1 MPQAELGAIYRDSDV
16 VCVPSLC
23 DEAFGMVVLEALACG
38 AAVVASARGGL
49 PEAGG
54 DAAIYVDPMDERA
67 FAAAVARLAN
77 DEKHLAEMRRRG
89 TARAAE
95 ASWATAYEQFQLAV
109 ELFRDTSRMRKRK
122 RTITEPSVE
131 RAV

>member
-1 MPQAELGAIYRDSDV
+1 MTIYRDSDV
-16 VCVPSLC
+16 VCVPSVC
-23 DEAFGMVVLEALACG
+23 DEAFGTVVLEALACG

-54 DAAIYVDPMDERA
+54 DAAIYVDPTDERA

-77 DEKHLAEMRRRG
+77 DEKHLDEMRRRG
-89 TARAAE
+89 TARAAGG
-95 ASWATAYEQFQLAV
+95 SWSTVYEQFLLAV
-109 ELFRDTSRMRKRK
+109 EFFRDTRRMRKRK